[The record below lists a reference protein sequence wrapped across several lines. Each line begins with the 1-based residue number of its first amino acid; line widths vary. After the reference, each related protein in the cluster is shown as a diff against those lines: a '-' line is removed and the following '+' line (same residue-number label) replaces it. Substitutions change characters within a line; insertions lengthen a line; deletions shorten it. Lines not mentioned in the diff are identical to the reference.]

1 MELHDFT
8 KQMNRMSSTW
18 QGITNVDRMPRYY
31 RVVKDLP
38 LNALKEIVDSLL
50 DSSTKMPLPKDFL
63 SLASEWRK
71 SYFQQ
76 HGHAYGY
83 ELKTPEEEILCKLC
97 FDCGIVKIEHH
108 EPDGF
113 KQLMRCDC
121 PAGANSRA
129 LMPQW
134 SSDLAGAFKRVA
146 IEPKWFNPLVSESES
161 LETSEKKLFAKV
173 KDWKRIVIKGEKYW
187 EGLGYQP

>member
-1 MELHDFT
+1 MELKDFT
-8 KQMNRMSSTW
+8 KQMNRMTSTW
-18 QGITNVDRMPRYY
+18 QAITNVDRMPRYY

-38 LNALKEIVDSLL
+38 ASALEEIVDSLL
-50 DSSTKMPLPKDFL
+50 DSSPKMPLPKDFL

-71 SYFQQ
+71 NYFQQ

-83 ELKTPEEEILCKLC
+83 ELKTPEEEIFCKLC

-108 EPDGF
+108 EADGF

-121 PAGANSRA
+121 AAGAKCLAS
-129 LMPQW
+129 MPKW

-146 IEPKWFNPLVSESES
+146 IDPKWFNPLANDAEA
-161 LETSEKKLFAKV
+161 LEISEKKLFAKV
-173 KDWKRIVIKGEKYW
+173 KDWKRIVTKGEKYW